1 MLFDL
6 RGRGRRRTVQ
16 TIYLGLALLMG
27 GGLVL
32 FGVGAGNGFGGIL
45 NAFNGSGSGAQK
57 QEISLQ
63 QKQAAEQTKL
73 HPTSPAAW
81 EALVQAEYTAAGQGN
96 DYNTNTNAYT
106 ALGKSELASAMVAWQ
121 RYLTLTK
128 KPDPNLAVLAARA
141 YDGIGQFKDEAAAW
155 QIVTAANPGVPT
167 YYEDLAA
174 AAYQA
179 KNLPLGDL
187 AAAKAV
193 SLVPKAQRLELKN
206 QLKELRSEVAPAS
219 TATTATTTTTSSTT
233 SSSKKKAKS
242 KH

>member
-1 MLFDL
+1 
-6 RGRGRRRTVQ
+6 
-16 TIYLGLALLMG
+16 
-27 GGLVL
+27 
-32 FGVGAGNGFGGIL
+32 
-45 NAFNGSGSGAQK
+45 
-57 QEISLQ
+57 
-63 QKQAAEQTKL
+63 
-73 HPTSPAAW
+73 
-81 EALVQAEYTAAGQGN
+81 
-96 DYNTNTNAYT
+96 
-106 ALGKSELASAMVAWQ
+106 
-121 RYLTLTK
+121 LTF
-128 KPDPNLAVLAARA
+128 V
-141 YDGIGQFKDEAAAW
+141 AAAW

-193 SLVPKAQRLELKN
+193 SLVPKAQQLELKN

-219 TATTATTTTTSSTT
+219 TATTTTPTTTSTTT